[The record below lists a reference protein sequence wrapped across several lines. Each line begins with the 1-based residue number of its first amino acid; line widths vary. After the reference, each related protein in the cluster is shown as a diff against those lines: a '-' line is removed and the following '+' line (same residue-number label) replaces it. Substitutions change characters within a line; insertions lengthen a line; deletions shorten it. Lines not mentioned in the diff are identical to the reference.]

1 MVMAVKL
8 VRHQASQNIL
18 LLAGYEG
25 GVTAVFRLP
34 GNCTGLAVN
43 VAQLIYLSKPH
54 SQPILSLD
62 TSPDGDFYFTSSADA
77 MIAMHQIPDLSS
89 GKRKH
94 ESSEDESSL
103 NAEQH
108 EYKDEEEAATRA
120 SPLLPDGPSDTPSD
134 NQRMSLSHVLADS
147 PSPSFAKQPVSQM
160 RSRTPGPSNLS
171 SALSSSKPQPKF
183 KPAPPT
189 QLVVT
194 VQPPYKLSHT
204 GHSGQQSLRV
214 RSDGRLL
221 VTGGWDW
228 RIRIYSSKTLKEVA
242 VLKWHEQGVYAVA
255 FGEILE
261 PEEPGVTEEEKAR
274 FVATLKKIEEDH
286 RVTGTPNVE
295 LQTWLEELYEE
306 MNKSEEGFVEAIRTA
321 HKQDWFAEL
330 YHTLERKGNTL
341 EQEREKKSKL
351 KHWVAAGAKDG
362 KVSLWEVF

>member
-8 VRHQASQNIL
+8 VRHQASQKIL

-25 GVTAVFRLP
+25 GVTAVFKLP
-34 GNCTGLAVN
+34 GNCTGLAVD

-77 MIAMHQIPDLSS
+77 IIAMHQIPDLSS
-89 GKRKH
+89 GKQKY
-94 ESSEDESSL
+94 EPSEDESSL
-103 NAEQH
+103 IPELQT
-108 EYKDEEEAATRA
+108 YKGKEEAVTKA
-120 SPLLPDGPSDTPSD
+120 SPLLPDGPPNTPSD
-134 NQRMSLSHVLADS
+134 NQRMSLSHILADS
-147 PSPSFAKQPVSQM
+147 PSPSFAKQAVSQM
-160 RSRTPGPSNLS
+160 RSQTPGPSNLS

-194 VQPPYKLSHT
+194 VQQPYKISHT

-242 VLKWHEQGVYAVA
+242 VLKWHKQGVYARSNPRRESTVC
-255 FGEILE
+255 GSLE
-261 PEEPGVTEEEKAR
+261 
-274 FVATLKKIEEDH
+274 
-286 RVTGTPNVE
+286 
-295 LQTWLEELYEE
+295 
-306 MNKSEEGFVEAIRTA
+306 KS
-321 HKQDWFAEL
+321 
-330 YHTLERKGNTL
+330 
-341 EQEREKKSKL
+341 
-351 KHWVAAGAKDG
+351 
-362 KVSLWEVF
+362 